1 MEKLTTGKINAKIAG
16 IAKSRKAMMAN
27 VQTVILQGMLYA
39 HDDRDTGILSRLFQ
53 AMPSQFSD
61 DVVAFIEG
69 FTPLN
74 FNKEKSTF
82 KIGKVR
88 QWNIE
93 AAATVMW
100 NEYNKPEKTK
110 LVDWDKL
117 GGELDALKSYVK
129 KIEKACEAV
138 DGDETL
144 TTEKGNRD
152 NAMRR
157 FKVMAQ
163 RIAELEKPTVEP
175 NKEAA

>member
-1 MEKLTTGKINAKIAG
+1 MEKLNTGKINSTIAG
-16 IAKSRKAMMAN
+16 IAKSRKAIFKN
-27 VQTVILQGMLYA
+27 VQTVIIQGMLYA

-61 DVVAFIEG
+61 DVIDYVEA

-74 FNKEKSTF
+74 FNKEKNTF

-93 AAATVMW
+93 AANTTLW

-117 GGELDALKSYVK
+117 GGELEALQAFVK

-138 DGDETL
+138 DGEEIA

-152 NAMRR
+152 KALRR
-157 FKVMAQ
+157 YKVMAQ
-163 RIAELEKPTVEP
+163 RVAELEKPTVEA
-175 NKEAA
+175 KAA